1 MSDASIE
8 RFFETYA
15 ELYMASD
22 VDAVAAMYEAPF
34 LAVRESRTIHLGD
47 REAVRQHLMG
57 LMEAYRSAGRNAR
70 RSRTCE
76 SRSSIVRA
84 SSPRCAG
91 TLLPKTGRFYATSR
105 RATRCSDRSQM
116 GGGSSRTPT
125 TTTERRGGFHRKAR
139 QT

>member
-1 MSDASIE
+1 MRDASIE

-57 LMEAYRSAGRNAR
+57 LMEAYRNAGA
-70 RSRTCE
+70 
-76 SRSSIVRA
+76 
-84 SSPRCAG
+84 
-91 TLLPKTGRFYATSR
+91 K
-105 RATRCSDRSQM
+105 RATIADLRVTQLDSASVIATVRWNALAEDGALLRDFTTSYQMLRQESDGWRIISY
-116 GGGSSRTPT
+116 TY
-125 TTTERRGGFHRKAR
+125 HHD
-139 QT
+139 